1 MECIELLNYFS
12 VATAFMA
19 ALFWF
24 LSAFVKGKSPEV
36 PDESGMI
43 PASITVNGGDLS
55 ETLKKQSKY
64 SAIAAV
70 FAGVAATFQGL
81 VILLG

>member
-1 MECIELLNYFS
+1 MECIELLNYS
-12 VATAFMA
+12 AVVSAFMA

-24 LSAFVKGKSPEV
+24 LSAFVKGKSSEER
-36 PDESGMI
+36 DETGMLQ
-43 PASITVNGGDLS
+43 ARITINGGDLS
-55 ETLKKQSKY
+55 ETLKKQSKF

-70 FAGVAATFQGL
+70 FAGISALLQGL